1 MNITQYDI
9 GGVRVAEIEGRV
21 DINGVPELNRF
32 SRQVA
37 DEGMSKIIIDMG
49 RVVYMNSDSL
59 HVLAEIQ
66 SEARKRGGD
75 LRLVRL
81 SPVVQKVFQIVGF
94 RRFFRNYSSIDTARI
109 GF

>member
-9 GGVRVAEIEGRV
+9 DGVRIAAIEGRV

-32 SRQVA
+32 SEQIA
-37 DEGMSKIIIDMG
+37 AEGASKIIIDMG
-49 RVVYMNSDSL
+49 KVVYMNSDSL
-59 HVLAEIQ
+59 HVLAQIQ
-66 SEARKRGGD
+66 SEARNRGGD

-94 RRFFRNYSSIDTARI
+94 RRFFRNYSSVETARI